1 MKLVS
6 IIVLLLMSTSA
17 FSALPNTF
25 RDVGKID
32 VTKGSVI
39 IWIEA
44 GLYSQ
49 DKGCSDT
56 NKGHCIDN
64 EMYFQPES
72 CNQYKAISCP
82 ITEPYCKL
90 MSTVALA
97 AKMSSKRVE
106 FTFSGSCNG
115 SFADV
120 NRFRMMNE

>member
-1 MKLVS
+1 MRLVS
-6 IIVLLLMSTSA
+6 FILLFLISNSA

-32 VTKGSVI
+32 VTRDSII

-49 DKGCSDT
+49 DKGCSDA

-72 CNQYKAISCP
+72 CSQYKAISCP
-82 ITEPYCKL
+82 INETYCKL

-106 FTFSGSCNG
+106 FAFSGSCNG

-120 NRFRMMNE
+120 DRFRLMNE